1 MARAP
6 DMQLSYT
13 LWPEED
19 RKSWEVAVKD
29 GDPFDDCGPA
39 AHLTDATRRALRE
52 SYGRFL
58 GFLAAKHRPLLEGA
72 PARRVDRKIVA
83 DYVAWRRPS
92 CGDSGIATDLHHL
105 RLALGFI
112 CSGTDW
118 SWLLTVTKRI
128 SAQATPKHPKS
139 HLVTSEQLYALGL
152 GLMDRAVIASNTAR
166 GAGKVHAVEY
176 RDGLIIALLA
186 LIPLRRRTL
195 AALRIGKHMVKSG
208 DRWALDIPDVD
219 SKTKRP
225 LEYPIS
231 AALSAGI
238 DLYLNKF
245 RCRIPRAASHDGLWA
260 SNQGRPMDDG
270 AIYDTVCRRTRAAL
284 GFPVNLHRFRAA
296 AATLWSMRDPANV
309 RGARD
314 LLGHAS
320 FGTTEQHYIMA
331 QSRIAGR
338 ALNRAIAGTGKRA
351 GGFK

>member
-1 MARAP
+1 
-6 DMQLSYT
+6 MQLSYT

-19 RKSWEVAVKD
+19 RKGWESAFKD

-39 AHLTDATRRALRE
+39 AHLGEATRRALRA

-58 GFLAAKHRPLLEGA
+58 GFLSAKHRGLLDHA
-72 PARRVDRKIVA
+72 PACRVDRKIVA
-83 DYVAWRRPS
+83 DYVAWRLPS

-112 CSGTDW
+112 CPGADW
-118 SWLLTVTKRI
+118 SWLLIITKRI

-152 GLMDRAVIASNTAR
+152 ELMDRAVIDSEAATLTDKAD
-166 GAGKVHAVEY
+166 AFDY

-186 LIPLRRRTL
+186 LIPLRRRAL
-195 AALRIGKHMVKSG
+195 AALRIGKHLLKSG
-208 DRWALDIPDVD
+208 ERWALDIPAVD
-219 SKTKRP
+219 SKTRRP

-231 AALSAGI
+231 AELSARI
-238 DLYLNKF
+238 DLYLSRF
-245 RCRIPRAASHDGLWA
+245 RCRIPGAAAHDGLWA

-270 AIYDTVCRRTRAAL
+270 AIYDTVCRRTHAAF
-284 GFPVNLHRFRAA
+284 GFPVNLHRFRSA
-296 AATLWSMRDPANV
+296 AATLWSIRDPANV
-309 RGARD
+309 RGAKD
-314 LLGHAS
+314 LLGHSS

-338 ALNRAIAGTGKRA
+338 ALNRVIAGKRKRA
-351 GGFK
+351 GVFR